1 MSKFYYCKIKK
12 SIAVTEYICLIY
24 ELQLNDMI

>member
-1 MSKFYYCKIKK
+1 MPKFYYCKIKNA
-12 SIAVTEYICLIY
+12 IAVSEYICLIY